1 MANRIVGTITA
12 DIKRGGNMQESALG
26 DVIADAQLAA
36 TVDPAYGGAVVAMT
50 NPGGMRADLLYN
62 QISGGEALGE
72 VTFAEAFAVQPFS
85 NSLVTLTLT
94 GAQLK
99 AVLEQQA
106 TAGSDGSGRMLQIS
120 ASLTYTWTTSAPAG
134 SKVSNLQINGV
145 AVDPAASYRVTV
157 NNFLAGGGDGFMA
170 LTVGTDLLN
179 GAFDVDAFVAY
190 IEGNSPVAPGLMNR
204 ITVVP

>member
-1 MANRIVGTITA
+1 
-12 DIKRGGNMQESALG
+12 MQESALG

-36 TVDPAYGGAVVAMT
+36 TADPAYGGAVVAMT
-50 NPGGMRADLLYN
+50 NPGGIRTDLLFA
-62 QISGGEALGE
+62 QISGGELPGQ

-85 NSLVTLTLT
+85 NSLVTMTLT

-120 ASLTYTWTTSAPAG
+120 ASLTYTWTTSAPVG

-145 AVDPAASYRVTV
+145 AVDPAAKLRVTV
-157 NNFLAGGGDGFMA
+157 NNFLAGGGDGFTA
-170 LTVGTDLLN
+170 FTAGTDLMTGMIDL
-179 GAFDVDAFVAY
+179 DAFVNYLTA
-190 IEGNSPVAPGLMNR
+190 NSPVAPGPMNR

>member
-1 MANRIVGTITA
+1 MV
-12 DIKRGGNMQESALG
+12 ESALG

-36 TVDPAYGGAVVAMT
+36 TVAPAYGGAVVAMT
-50 NPGGMRADLLYN
+50 NPGGIRTDLLFT
-62 QISGGEALGE
+62 QISGGEFPGQ

-85 NSLVTLTLT
+85 NSLVTMTLT

-120 ASLTYTWTTSAPAG
+120 YSLTYIWTTGAPVG

-157 NNFLAGGGDGFMA
+157 NNFLAGGGDGFTA
-170 LTVGTDLLN
+170 FTGGTDLLN
-179 GAFDVDAFVAY
+179 GMFDVDAFVNY
-190 IEGNSPVAPGLMNR
+190 LTSNSPVAPGPMNR